1 MSVNLTTALQ
11 NLGGRNPNFVELDG
25 SGNPIASRQTGLVL
39 LDSASVSWTSPGPVY
54 NTLQATATV
63 SGLPVAT
70 QAGQVPTSTGA
81 GTTYTAQTPVAPG
94 MVLIQKQALVAP
106 AATVTFSAIPQTYTN
121 LLLVSSGTNDTGA
134 TQNLSIE
141 FNGDTTQADYSYSY
155 AITNNGTLVGGFSY
169 SAAGVL
175 TGISTNS
182 GGSNSRATITNYSS
196 TTVNK
201 VVESTFMC
209 ININPN
215 TSAISGTA
223 GGVWNSNAA
232 ITSIVAALASGNFA
246 AGTVFSLY
254 GLA

>member
-121 LLLVSSGTNDTGA
+121 LLLVSSGTNDTG
-134 TQNLSIE
+134 TSQNLSIE

-155 AITNNGTLVGGFSY
+155 ILNNGTVSGGFSY
-169 SAAGVL
+169 STPGVL
-175 TGISTNS
+175 LGISINV
-182 GGSNSRATITNYSS
+182 GGSNSRSMITNYSS

-209 ININPN
+209 INPG
-215 TSAISGTA
+215 TAALSGTS
-223 GGVWNSNAA
+223 GGMWNSNAA

>member
-121 LLLVSSGTNDTGA
+121 LLLVSSGTNSSGA

-141 FNGDTTQADYSYSY
+141 FNGDTTQTDYSYSY
-155 AITNNGTLVGGFSY
+155 ILTNNGTVAGGAAY
-169 SAAGVL
+169 STPGVL
-175 TGISTNS
+175 LGISINS
-182 GGSNSRATITNYSS
+182 GGSNSRSMITNYSS

-209 ININPN
+209 INPG
-215 TSAISGTA
+215 AAALSGTA
-223 GGVWNSNAA
+223 GGMWNSNAA

>member
-11 NLGGRNPNFVELDG
+11 NLGGRDPNFVELDA
-25 SGNPIASRQTGLVL
+25 SGHPIASRQTGLVL

-121 LLLVSSGTNDTGA
+121 LLLVSSGTNDTGS
-134 TQNLSIE
+134 TQNVLIE

-155 AITNNGTLVGGFSY
+155 IITQQSAIGGGFTY
-169 SAAGVL
+169 SAPGVL
-175 TGISTNS
+175 LGVSINS
-182 GGSNSRATITNYSS
+182 GGSNSRAMITNYSS
-196 TTVNK
+196 TTMNK
-201 VVESTFMC
+201 VVESTFMA
-209 ININPN
+209 INPN
-215 TSAISGTA
+215 TASLSGTA
-223 GGVWNSNAA
+223 GGVWDSNAA

-246 AGTVFSLY
+246 AGSVFSLY